1 MSQINNFKVGVPDF
15 TWAYRSA
22 HEFSAIFYTILMFC
36 KSFLSSEFLILVGV
50 HYKYNIVECKPKSRF
65 SNKSTI
71 NEKVAWE
78 LIWYSIRLCSIT

>member
-1 MSQINNFKVGVPDF
+1 MSQINNFKVGIPDF

-50 HYKYNIVECKPKSRF
+50 HYKYNIVDASLNLGF
-65 SNKSTI
+65 LI
-71 NEKVAWE
+71 NRQLMKK
-78 LIWYSIRLCSIT
+78 